1 MKKPVYYYI
10 SRALCKRK
18 YVKERMMA
26 DIVDEYRNVI
36 ITPGAA
42 ERLADWIEQCVK
54 EVNVRYP
61 RGKTFTLQRSIRNDD
76 MLPSFLSVSDG
87 TEKAAVYI
95 ALSPVTDIID
105 TSEDL

>member
-1 MKKPVYYYI
+1 
-10 SRALCKRK
+10 
-18 YVKERMMA
+18 MMA

-36 ITPGAA
+36 ITPEAA

-54 EVNVRYP
+54 EVNIRYP

-95 ALSPVTDIID
+95 TLSPVTDIID

>member
-10 SRALCKRK
+10 SRASCKHK
-18 YVKERMMA
+18 NAKERMMSE
-26 DIVDEYRNVI
+26 IIDEYRNVI
-36 ITPGAA
+36 ITPEAA

-61 RGKTFTLQRSIRNDD
+61 RSKTFALQRNIRNDD
-76 MLPSFLSVSDG
+76 MMPSYLSVSDG
-87 TEKAAVYI
+87 TENSVVYI
-95 ALSPVTDIID
+95 TLNPVTDIID

>member
-10 SRALCKRK
+10 NRVSCKHK
-18 YVKERMMA
+18 NAKERMMA
-26 DIVDEYRNVI
+26 ESFENYRNVI
-36 ITPGAA
+36 ITPEAA

-54 EVNVRYP
+54 EVNIRYP

-95 ALSPVTDIID
+95 TLSPVTDIID
-105 TSEDL
+105 TQEDL